1 MGNQRKAY
9 VCAGSAVFLWSTVAT
24 AFKIALQYLTVPQLL
39 FFSSLASAAALAAIA
54 VVQGSIGQLFS
65 GTARQYLRSFL
76 LGLLNPVAY
85 YLVLFAAYQRLPAQ
99 EAQAL
104 NYTWALTI
112 VLLSVPLMHQR
123 PRVRDILAGL
133 ICYAGVLI
141 IGTRGEPLSLKFAD
155 ATGVA
160 LALGS
165 TVLWALY
172 WIYNTKDDRDPI
184 IGLLL
189 GFISSLPAS
198 AAICFATTGFE
209 LPGWEGIAGAAY
221 VGLFEMGFAYFLWL
235 SALKYSVSTARI
247 ANLIFLSP
255 FLSLVLIHYVVG
267 EEILASTLSGLAL
280 IIAGLGVQ
288 KSRHR
293 AHTG

>member
-9 VCAGSAVFLWSTVAT
+9 ACAGSAVFLWSTVAT
-24 AFKIALQYLTVPQLL
+24 VFKIALQYLTVPQLL

-54 VVQGSIGQLFS
+54 IVQGTIGQLFS

-76 LGLLNPVAY
+76 LGLLNPIAY

-112 VLLSVPLMHQR
+112 VLLSVPLLRQR
-123 PRVRDILAGL
+123 PRLRDIFAGL
-133 ICYAGVLI
+133 ICYTGVLI
-141 IGTRGEPLSLKFAD
+141 IGTRGEPLGLKFAD
-155 ATGVA
+155 ALGVA

-172 WIYNTKDDRDPI
+172 WIYNAKDDRDPI
-184 IGLLL
+184 ICLLL

-198 AAICFATTGFE
+198 AAICLATTGFE
-209 LPGWEGIAGAAY
+209 LVGWEGIAGAAY

-235 SALKYSVSTARI
+235 SALKHSASTARV

-255 FLSLVLIHYVVG
+255 FLSLFLIHYIVG
-267 EEILASTLSGLAL
+267 EQILMSTLAGLAL
-280 IIAGLGVQ
+280 IIGGLGVQ
-288 KSRHR
+288 KSKSS
-293 AHTG
+293 